1 MMDNGDSLG
10 KVIAFDAMATWLLEL
25 KNRMLAKDQE
35 NHNAYEA
42 SRILSNSNADRLI
55 HYVWNYWDDPVDAL
69 QHRVSKTY
77 VKSRDRLYLSVSL
90 SLSA

>member
-1 MMDNGDSLG
+1 MDNGDSLG

-35 NHNAYEA
+35 NRNAYEA
-42 SRILSNSNADRLI
+42 SKILSNANADRLI

-69 QHRVSKTY
+69 QHRVSKTEINSY
-77 VKSRDRLYLSVSL
+77 DRLFLSVSL
-90 SLSA
+90 LVSA